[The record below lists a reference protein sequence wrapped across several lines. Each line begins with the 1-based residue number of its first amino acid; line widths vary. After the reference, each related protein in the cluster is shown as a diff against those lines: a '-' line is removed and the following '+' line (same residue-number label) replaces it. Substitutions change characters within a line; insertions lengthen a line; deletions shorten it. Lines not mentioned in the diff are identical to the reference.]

1 MQHLN
6 IQHRFSNNIFY
17 WCVLAAISSLLIYQY
32 GLKAQ
37 YDVTQFS
44 STSNGLKDYG
54 YWVRAAENL
63 TQLKNP
69 YDEDPLFKSGIFSS
83 TIIYFFKFLLISDT
97 NFFLF
102 MQILNIV
109 GLVIFLLIFKYFN
122 SNNTILLFVLLTF
135 SSTREIL
142 VNGQVTGILLGLFSA
157 FYSLINYT
165 NNRKTILKK
174 LNYYLLS
181 AVAGIIFMFL
191 MDIKPNLFLFPLFVL
206 ALIIPCRLT
215 VLIGIF
221 GWLLHQAYYSF
232 TIGDV
237 LLISWYNNLLS
248 VVVYKENP
256 NLYGSLGIWQLL
268 NQVHFNQYLLQI
280 LPIITFLFCGY
291 LSLRLSKTR
300 SISSALFL
308 AFSTNYFYT
317 YFHFYSFLPILAIMV
332 FWIFLSKH
340 IFFAGFLVSSMEF
353 SFNLNYLNS
362 LLSITLLA
370 LVLILY
376 KFPQKTDSRFFASGW
391 ITYMVLREGLFF
403 FIPTNPYLIKSIIV
417 MIPFVIIA
425 FLVAKESVTTTDERV
440 GY

>member
-332 FWIFLSKH
+332 YWIFLSKH

-376 KFPQKTDSRFFASGW
+376 KFPKKTDSRFFASGW